1 MPISLNPRPDPSYA
15 ANLALTNG
23 ETLVTRELGRVTT
36 PYREA
41 ERFLAYVAAVLSQAE
56 TAARAVSAIPTFFDI
71 DSAVGEQLTFL
82 GKRLGFPRCHC
93 VCDATPV
100 YGIACDTP
108 TPGPPIAGMCDDATF
123 RGCGGTSD
131 YCFGDDDVYRAHL
144 VARRYQFL
152 GLYDLE
158 SLGAAL
164 RAVWGPSA
172 WVPDARGGRVVIAPG
187 RALTAAEL
195 TRFSVTLRALPIAP
209 TMEIAVHYGPDPI
222 AGIGTGWGGMCDS
235 VILCPT
241 VVDPYSCG
249 DPPPDPV
256 YGIEG
261 LDTDPIV
268 AGMGDIGTFAACL

>member
-1 MPISLNPRPDPSYA
+1 MPSVPSPWVDDGSLTSA
-15 ANLALTNG
+15 
-23 ETLVTRELGRVTT
+23 ELGRLTT

-41 ERFLAYVAAVLSQAE
+41 ERFVSYVRAVLQQVE
-56 TAARAVSAIPTFFDI
+56 TAINATRAIPDAFDI
-71 DSAVGEQLTFL
+71 DTAVGEQLTFI

-100 YGIACDTP
+100 YGVMCSGG
-108 TPGPPIAGMCDDATF
+108 TPGPPIAGMCEDANF
-123 RGCGGTSD
+123 RGCGGVSD
-131 YCFGDDDVYRAHL
+131 YCFGDDEAYRAHL

-152 GLYDLE
+152 GLYDLK
-158 SLGAAL
+158 SLGESL
-164 RAVWGPSA
+164 RAVWGSSA
-172 WVPDARGGRVVIAPG
+172 WVPEARSGRVVVAPG
-187 RALTAAEL
+187 KDLSAAEL
-195 TRFSVTLRALPIAP
+195 RRFSVTLRVLPIAP
-209 TMEIAVHYGPDPI
+209 TMEIAVHYGPAPV
-222 AGIGTGWGGMCDS
+222 AGIGTGWGGMCGS

-268 AGMGDIGTFAACL
+268 AGMGDIGTFAGCP